1 MPDNEPTGEIQ
12 LFHNFP
18 RILYVSFYLS
28 QGNNET
34 QLYLLEEYLQD
45 YPFLRPTEKTHEL
58 FVSECTNFFLE
69 RPHILQ
75 GVHHKTSLGDVMEDS
90 TESNGDVMED
100 SSNLKKPL
108 TEEQKAIV
116 RVGVYDVLDWLV
128 RSRDELKGI
137 SDLGR
142 SFAIVGMLMKDK
154 KTLNAIEERNKK
166 DIKLP
171 TSYYLT
177 YCLNKQI
184 TGIAAFDRAF
194 EKMYLDI
201 QEAKNDQN
209 SPLYPCIDTFLLT
222 VKESSG
228 ILTQAEKQALIDS
241 LEKSP
246 ID

>member
-1 MPDNEPTGEIQ
+1 MPENEPTGEIQ

-28 QGNNET
+28 QGNSDT

-45 YPFLRPTEKTHEL
+45 YPSERPRIETQQHLLST
-58 FVSECTNFFLE
+58 CTNFLLMKSPVL
-69 RPHILQ
+69 RKI
-75 GVHHKTSLGDVMEDS
+75 HHPFSLGGSDK
-90 TESNGDVMED
+90 NRP
-100 SSNLKKPL
+100 NPQKPL
-108 TEEQKAIV
+108 TINERSMVQESVQ
-116 RVGVYDVLDWLV
+116 GVLDGLIQ
-128 RSRDELKGI
+128 SGIELKGI

-142 SFAIVGMLMKDK
+142 SFAIEGMLMKDK
-154 KTLNAIEERNKK
+154 KTLNAIGERNNK

-177 YCLNKQI
+177 YCLNKQK

-209 SPLYPCIDTFLLT
+209 SPLHRCIETFLLT

-246 ID
+246 TD